1 MELSLGNALAIFRG
15 WRDNTSPVTFF
26 LDSGQ
31 ALVKIRGVVTQVL
44 EDEIVLTNDG
54 ARVRLGLK
62 RAEFEYQ
69 DRREEA
75 HFLRQLSEAEF
86 LCCVEVCL
94 PSEGRCLL
102 FELAE

>member
-1 MELSLGNALAIFRG
+1 MGADEQRGIMELSLENALTIFRG

-26 LDSGQ
+26 LDSGE

-44 EDEIVLTNDG
+44 EDEIVVTNDG

-62 RAEFEYQ
+62 PAEFEYQ

-75 HFLRQLSEAEF
+75 HSLRQISEADR
-86 LCCVEVCL
+86 
-94 PSEGRCLL
+94 PTTSN
-102 FELAE
+102 AA